1 MKNKDK
7 LKQEFQKQL
16 NEFAETLKIYVSDS
30 ENQ

>member
-16 NEFAETLKIYVSDS
+16 DEFAFNLKKYVSD
-30 ENQ
+30 NQNQ